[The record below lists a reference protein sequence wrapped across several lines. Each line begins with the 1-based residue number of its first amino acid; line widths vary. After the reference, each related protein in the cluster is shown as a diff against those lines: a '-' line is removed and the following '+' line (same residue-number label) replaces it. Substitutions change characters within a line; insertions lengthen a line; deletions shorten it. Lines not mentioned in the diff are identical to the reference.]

1 MTTPLWL
8 SKICIGKAITLVFIQ
23 INGWS
28 VNLRQN
34 SSGEEQIAQ
43 KFGKIQ
49 LDELNI
55 KHQKRLMIKI
65 SLKEKIKYQVIHNHL
80 FHLF

>member
-55 KHQKRLMIKI
+55 KHQKRLLIYI
-65 SLKEKIKYQVIHNHL
+65 IHPFYLCSIRLMYGN
-80 FHLF
+80 